1 MNESVDNTL
10 SQKMDENLILSLCG
24 DDWSENRLHIWSVE
38 VFLVMLRRF
47 NLGFTQ
53 MNLLNEYTAA
63 LRSMTKEKN
72 ITFGVSEM
80 QRNER

>member
-1 MNESVDNTL
+1 
-10 SQKMDENLILSLCG
+10 
-24 DDWSENRLHIWSVE
+24 
-38 VFLVMLRRF
+38 MLRRF

-53 MNLLNEYTAA
+53 MNLFNEYTAA